1 MNNKVIIFS
10 DLHAGNKANSV
21 TFNQDCLDYIDF
33 LIDTASKHDIR
44 KCYFLGDYFHVRSSI
59 NVNTLN
65 YAIRGIRK
73 LSNHFDEVVMLLG
86 NHDLY
91 YRESL
96 EVHSLEF
103 VKEFQ
108 NVKVIDK
115 ITTIGNH
122 TFVPWLVNH
131 DWENVTKVKSSHI
144 FGHFEIPGFLLNSM
158 VEMPETGELVSDSFD
173 TSVKYIFSGH
183 FHKRQKQRNKRGYE
197 IHYVGNAFPHNFSD
211 ANDNE
216 RGCCIIDGDEEP
228 VYVNWKE
235 APNYL
240 VISLS
245 ELLDQPENFIND
257 KTYAKVKIDLNISY
271 DDSLFIRETFMKIFS
286 AREISFTYDKKD
298 KEEFEEL
305 EDITFDSVDSIVI
318 KSLNTI
324 ESKTIDKRK
333 LISIFNSL

>member
-1 MNNKVIIFS
+1 M
-10 DLHAGNKANSV
+10 D
-21 TFNQDCLDYIDF
+21 
-33 LIDTASKHDIR
+33 SK
-44 KCYFLGDYFHVRSSI
+44 
-59 NVNTLN
+59 N
-65 YAIRGIRK
+65 
-73 LSNHFDEVVMLLG
+73 
-86 NHDLY
+86 
-91 YRESL
+91 
-96 EVHSLEF
+96 
-103 VKEFQ
+103 
-108 NVKVIDK
+108 
-115 ITTIGNH
+115 
-122 TFVPWLVNH
+122 
-131 DWENVTKVKSSHI
+131 
-144 FGHFEIPGFLLNSM
+144 
-158 VEMPETGELVSDSFD
+158 
-173 TSVKYIFSGH
+173 
-183 FHKRQKQRNKRGYE
+183 
-197 IHYVGNAFPHNFSD
+197 
-211 ANDNE
+211 
-216 RGCCIIDGDEEP
+216 GCDEEP